1 MFRCVDQ
8 QWKRVRLRRNIQIFM
23 APIEQ
28 KRCYCRRCHWFRWIE
43 QIFLYLCCSICSQI
57 IIFQLNG
64 SFKLRKGLITSD
76 LLLLLCARETVLKVL
91 VEKSEFLINFDR
103 YFLINMLL
111 SLQALMYR
119 DIYPMQT
126 MKIEIVEH
134 WTRFLISGSRKGLH
148 CNQAVIFLR
157 KFRGSS
163 LCRCK
168 RKNWVSCQTKF

>member
-76 LLLLLCARETVLKVL
+76 LLLLCARETVLKVL

-111 SLQALMYR
+111 SLQALMY
-119 DIYPMQT
+119 IYPMQT
-126 MKIEIVEH
+126 MKIETVEQDS
-134 WTRFLISGSRKGLH
+134 WFLGRKGLH

-157 KFRGSS
+157 TFRGSS